1 MNSKHRSASLFK
13 DTPEFESRLLL
24 ACTSTSGLSKRRARE
39 SNVSRQNSCNNIGY
53 YPHDALIDIRSTKS
67 IETSTICN
75 NPSADRRPES
85 SPQMATLNPSAD
97 RRPESSPQ
105 MATLNPFADRRPE
118 SSPQMAT
125 LNPSTKG
132 RSLPPFDFLFGSQG
146 SREPRLAT
154 NETASIIE
162 QSSPS
167 NANNRLSK
175 AAYILPAEEIHA
187 KYVHIPDSPQFRN
200 HQNPQVY
207 LRHPKRLA
215 SDEVCGVYNFQK
227 RSPLLQPQS
236 PPQVGCTSS
245 FAEVSQYM
253 MQKYHHSA
261 STKRPLRKQ
270 APPTFAQ
277 NHGKISCQTSTIT
290 TEPFI
295 GLSPLA
301 RNQSAKGRIQEDH
314 ESLED
319 CRHVSQQLAHN
330 HRISYS
336 NRSLV
341 NRINFVLESGSL
353 KPKAINPCSID
364 FVMASGRLVPKA
376 SMPKVINQ
384 GSIDFVMES
393 GQPKGIYRCS
403 RCQRAGHNYRT
414 CTQNKGW

>member
-1 MNSKHRSASLFK
+1 MPRISSSTPRISLQLPATEMNSKHRSASLFK

-39 SNVSRQNSCNNIGY
+39 SNVYRENSCNNIGY

-67 IETSTICN
+67 LETSTLCN
-75 NPSADRRPES
+75 NGS
-85 SPQMATLNPSAD
+85 
-97 RRPESSPQ
+97 
-105 MATLNPFADRRPE
+105 ADRRPE

-132 RSLPPFDFLFGSQG
+132 RSIPPFDFLFGSQG

-154 NETASIIE
+154 NETASIID

-175 AAYILPAEEIHA
+175 TAYILPAEEIHA

-207 LRHPKRLA
+207 MRHPKRLA

-227 RSPLLQPQS
+227 RSPLLLPQS
-236 PPQVGCTSS
+236 PPHVGCTSS

-277 NHGKISCQTSTIT
+277 NHAKISCQTSTIT

-295 GLSPLA
+295 GLSPLV
-301 RNQSAKGRIQEDH
+301 RNHSAKGRIQEDH

-384 GSIDFVMES
+384 CSIDFVMES
-393 GQPKGIYRCS
+393 GQSKGINRCS